1 MKESTDNVGSMFVIV
16 CSYQYILYIVL
27 LLFVRFLI
35 NSKSTLVLI
44 VAFYVVSF
52 LIELLFK
59 DKDFLERTNNYHSL
73 T

>member
-52 LIELLFK
+52 LIELLLK
-59 DKDFLERTNNYHSL
+59 NKDFLERTNNCHSL